1 MCAQHTFCDR
11 AGFEQA
17 EAEQDGIA
25 DNAPDGADGIAG
37 NRHVLYQ
44 HGIDGNTNQNQESLK
59 SQREQAFQI
68 VLSHVRLFMVSP
80 CGHGNRRKAH
90 HAVDL
95 DYAPVHDNKNDD

>member
-44 HGIDGNTNQNQESLK
+44 HGIQYAVEKAIEASGKNIPLRVVTIGTDGNRVN
-59 SQREQAFQI
+59 
-68 VLSHVRLFMVSP
+68 
-80 CGHGNRRKAH
+80 
-90 HAVDL
+90 
-95 DYAPVHDNKNDD
+95 